1 MKVKIKRN
9 DNTQFTL
16 DDVLKIFSV
25 DADELHIYF
34 YNADGELQKVKYHFP
49 IEIKGFM
56 SYGK

>member
-25 DADELHIYF
+25 GTDELYIHF
-34 YNADGELQKVKYHFP
+34 YNEDGELQKVKYHFP
-49 IEIKGFM
+49 VDIKGFM

>member
-16 DDVLKIFSV
+16 DDVLKIFSCGT
-25 DADELHIYF
+25 DELYIHF
-34 YNADGELQKVKYHFP
+34 YNEDGELQKVKYHFP
-49 IEIKGFM
+49 VEIKGFM

>member
-16 DDVLKIFSV
+16 DDVLKIFSCGN
-25 DADELHIYF
+25 DELHIHF
-34 YNADGELQKVKYHFP
+34 YNEDGELQKVKYIFP
-49 IEIKGFM
+49 VEIKGFM